1 MPEQRLDRVIR
12 NAEYLKT
19 FKISRSTR
27 DRLENQGIL
36 PKRFKLNPS
45 GKAVGWWESELI
57 DAQERMKRK
66 NADVLNAQ
74 PRDNGQFAR
83 KDAASK

>member
-66 NADVLNAQ
+66 NAASHRDSL
-74 PRDNGQFAR
+74 PRSPGFSHSN
-83 KDAASK
+83 SL